1 MPGLL
6 MKLPLQIS
14 CRQDNTVPSSAVS
27 AETRTTP
34 AVPSGAQ
41 PSSSARDQTTC
52 TGLPGAASASSAASM
67 LWLCDQICSSSCSAS
82 ATAHDGATEPCAMN
96 GR

>member
-14 CRQDNTVPSSAVS
+14 CRQDNTVPSAAVS
-27 AETRTTP
+27 AETATTP

-41 PSSSARDQTTC
+41 ASSSCRDHTTC
-52 TGLPGAASASSAASM
+52 TGLPGVESESSAASIAASSAP
-67 LWLCDQICSSSCSAS
+67 LW
-82 ATAHDGATEPCAMN
+82 P
-96 GR
+96 

>member
-14 CRQDNTVPSSAVS
+14 CRQDSTVPSVAVS
-27 AETRTTP
+27 AEIRTIP

-41 PSSSARDQTTC
+41 PSSSARDHTTW

-67 LWLCDQICSSSCSAS
+67 AASSAPLW
-82 ATAHDGATEPCAMN
+82 P
-96 GR
+96 